1 MHPTEVTATLRAFDP
16 SVVARLER
24 DAWVAYYRHEWLA
37 LLRASIALGRHTFGL
52 SWPMTIRCAWL
63 ALRATQLWAP
73 FPHNH
78 PDRARRLTER
88 FYRILQK
95 RYAEPSDPAVA
106 ASLELNWW
114 RAHRNNQYSVS
125 GGDEGELVDALVKL
139 YSYVYGISER
149 STRRAA
155 EERVVALRLS
165 DQWVREG
172 CDLNSLLIDEERAAL
187 ERSYTALLT
196 GLEGDDAGGA
206 RHRTEARVTIGRQA
220 RRPRW
225 PPAALDA
232 R

>member
-1 MHPTEVTATLRAFDP
+1 MHQNHPTATLRAFDP

-37 LLRASIALGRHTFGL
+37 LLRASLALGRRTFGL
-52 SWPMTIRCAWL
+52 SWPVTIRCAWL

-78 PDRARRLTER
+78 PDRALRLTER
-88 FYRILQK
+88 FYRILHK

-106 ASLELNWW
+106 ATLELNWW
-114 RAHRNNQYSVS
+114 RAHRNNQHFVS
-125 GGDEGELVDALVKL
+125 GGDENDLVDALVKL
-139 YSYVYGISER
+139 YSYVYGVPER

-155 EERVVALRLS
+155 AERVVALRLS
-165 DQWVREG
+165 DQWVRGG
-172 CDLNSLLIDEERAAL
+172 CDLDSPLIDEERAAL

-196 GLEGDDAGGA
+196 GLKGDADGA
-206 RHRTEARVTIGRQA
+206 RHRTEARVA
-220 RRPRW
+220 ASSRPRW
-225 PPAALDA
+225 RPAALDA